1 MTSQHDTDWD
11 LSAKGNW
18 WRRENGTPLIVG
30 MSKYG
35 RIWARVGDDFLN
47 GNYDSIE
54 KAKAACEET
63 QKLAPPI
70 KHFSVVSP

>member
-11 LSAKGNW
+11 LSAKGNL

-35 RIWARVGDDFLN
+35 RIWARVGDNFLE
-47 GNYDSIE
+47 GNYGSIE
-54 KAKAACEET
+54 EAKSACEEEANDES
-63 QKLAPPI
+63 L
-70 KHFSVVSP
+70 

>member
-35 RIWARVGDDFLN
+35 RIWARVGDNFLD
-47 GNYDSIE
+47 GQYESVE
-54 KAKAACEET
+54 EAQAACEEEV
-63 QKLAPPI
+63 KNERLR
-70 KHFSVVSP
+70 

>member
-1 MTSQHDTDWD
+1 MISNRDTDWD

-35 RIWARVGDDFLN
+35 RIWARVGDDFLE
-47 GNYDSIE
+47 GHYDSLE
-54 KAKAACEET
+54 EAKAACEKEA
-63 QKLAPPI
+63 K
-70 KHFSVVSP
+70 K